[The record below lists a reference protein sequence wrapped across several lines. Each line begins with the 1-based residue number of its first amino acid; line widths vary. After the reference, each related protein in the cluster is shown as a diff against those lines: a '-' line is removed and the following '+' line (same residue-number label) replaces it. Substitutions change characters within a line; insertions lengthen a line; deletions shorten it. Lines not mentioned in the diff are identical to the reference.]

1 MKVKTHH
8 TVPIDRV
15 PAGLVVP
22 PDLEGRFG
30 YDSDRNEL
38 WHDGFMSKATFDRLG
53 TLCDD
58 WDYRAALERLF
69 NESLPQKDPASARLH
84 VPIFRR
90 WFGLT

>member
-8 TVPIDRV
+8 TVPLDRV
-15 PAGLVVP
+15 PIGLVVP
-22 PDLEGRFG
+22 PELEGRFG
-30 YDSDRNEL
+30 YVADRKEL
-38 WHDGFMSKATFDRLG
+38 WYDGFMSKATFDRLG

-69 NESLPQKDPASARLH
+69 DESLPQAPPASTRL
-84 VPIFRR
+84 PIFRR